1 LTGKGIA
8 PENFSTP
15 PDYSRVGWCATVENP
30 GSTNPALYW
39 YDYND
44 STWRILASVVSSTA
58 NPVTI
63 IGFDYNALAVNGVQ
77 LIASQR
83 KSV

>member
-1 LTGKGIA
+1 
-8 PENFSTP
+8 
-15 PDYSRVGWCATVENP
+15 
-30 GSTNPALYW
+30 
-39 YDYND
+39 
-44 STWRILASVVSSTA
+44 VVSSTA